1 MKALK
6 IVGLTLLTLVALLIA
21 VLGYTWYRLSHQKD
35 THNLQELVD
44 KACNDYLTEG
54 NSPGLCVGI
63 VKGGKLYIKGY
74 GKSDNNI
81 GGPPTA
87 ETIFEIGSITK
98 VFTASIAQLLVD
110 QEEIEWTD
118 DIRKFLPEQ
127 MSIPDSE
134 SITLHH
140 LATHTSGFPRLPDT
154 WLSENVMTNDCDP
167 YSTLTAQ
174 HLHNYLATSND
185 RIPPSKASYN
195 YSNIGMG
202 LLGHVLE
209 WKTGRSYE
217 DLLQQMICQ
226 PLHLTSTSLE
236 VIDTSLF
243 ATGHDE
249 SGNQTCHWHF
259 PIIPGAGAIRS
270 NMSDMIRFLQA
281 NMNGSHPLSSSFK
294 KLHQKKEKATGGAI
308 GHGWHIDDLSPRIF
322 GEKEIIWH
330 NGGTGG
336 FSSYIGFIPGKAGVV
351 LLANQYNPKLDALA
365 MKLLGRAAKVSL
377 K

>member
-6 IVGLTLLTLVALLIA
+6 IVGLIVLTLVALLTA
-21 VLGYTWYRLSHQKD
+21 VLGYAWYRLSNQKD

-44 KACNDYLTEG
+44 KACNDYITEG
-54 NSPGLCVGI
+54 NAPGLCVGI

-74 GKSDNNI
+74 GQTGNSI

-98 VFTASIAQLLVD
+98 VFTTSLAQLAVD
-110 QEEIEWTD
+110 QGEINWTD
-118 DIRKFLPEQ
+118 DIRKFLPENV
-127 MSIPDSE
+127 SLPDSE

-140 LATHTSGFPRLPDT
+140 LATHTSGFPRLPSS
-154 WLSENVMTNDCDP
+154 WLSENVITNDCDP

-174 HLHNYLATSND
+174 HLHNYLATTND
-185 RIPPSKASYN
+185 RTPPSKASYE

-202 LLGHVLE
+202 LLGHILE

-226 PLHLTSTSLE
+226 PLQLTNTSLK
-236 VIDTSLF
+236 VADTSLF
-243 ATGHDE
+243 ATGHNE
-249 SGNQTCHWHF
+249 EGKQTCHWHF

-281 NMNGSHPLSSSFK
+281 NMEDSHPLSSSFK
-294 KLHQKKEKATGGAI
+294 KLHQKKENATRGAI
-308 GHGWHIDDLSPRIF
+308 GYGWHIDDLSPRIF

-351 LLANQYNPKLDALA
+351 LLANQYNPKLDELAL
-365 MKLLGRAAKVSL
+365 KLLARASKVSL